1 MPRANI
7 YLTGFMGSGKSTGG
21 PVLASQRDAAFVDLD
36 ASIEQTTGLA
46 IPVLFANE
54 GEAAFRRAER
64 AALQAPTERRGL
76 VVATGGGALLDESAY
91 RLAAAA
97 GAVVY
102 LRVPTDLLAARLEP
116 AAAERPLLH
125 DGAGVPL
132 TGTALHARIDAL
144 LGQRERAYERADVV
158 VQADA
163 FPASTVAAWIAKA
176 LNR

>member
-1 MPRANI
+1 
-7 YLTGFMGSGKSTGG
+7 
-21 PVLASQRDAAFVDLD
+21 
-36 ASIEQTTGLA
+36 
-46 IPVLFANE
+46 
-54 GEAAFRRAER
+54 
-64 AALQAPTERRGL
+64 
-76 VVATGGGALLDESAY
+76 
-91 RLAAAA
+91 
-97 GAVVY
+97 VVY